1 MPKVSLER
9 LALFETLGDSNLE
22 GTSMWKPMNPV
33 GNRVITEHVMDFL
46 GKSHLIN
53 RGGMDVAHFGRN
65 LAEITIRVVHV
76 GLWFLDDL
84 NHPRFHR
91 ILVFNLLETGFANLA
106 HWFCLVVLTVRVGL
120 DSGGVSLVVLRRV
133 LNGRAHG
140 GGERRLEGSWILCFL
155 RGIHHCG
162 GRTAEL
168 TTTSCLL
175 SEEERNCNKKSPL
188 FLLTCFVLIQ
198 CANIEWRPGRAFVQT

>member
-1 MPKVSLER
+1 MIIAITISAFGDVFQAVIVQLTKKGGVSVVPKVSLEC
-9 LALFETLGDSNLE
+9 LALFEAFGDSNLE
-22 GTSMWKPMNPV
+22 GTSMRKPMNPV
-33 GNRVITEHVMDFL
+33 GNSVITEHVMDFL

-53 RGGMDVAHFGRN
+53 RGGMNVAHFGGN
-65 LAEITIRVVHV
+65 LAEITIRVVYV

-106 HWFCLVVLTVRVGL
+106 HWFCMVVLTVRVGL
-120 DSGGVSLVVLRRV
+120 ESGGVSLVVLRRV

-140 GGERRLEGSWILCFL
+140 GGERRLGSGSWILCFL

-168 TTTSCLL
+168 TTTSY
-175 SEEERNCNKKSPL
+175 
-188 FLLTCFVLIQ
+188 FLLL
-198 CANIEWRPGRAFVQT
+198 G